1 MCDALCRICNCN
13 GTYSPLWNNTGGE
26 DWRIFYEKEGKE
38 ACPVIE
44 EGAVA
49 KVGKHFFGQTKVECL
64 NFRYKP

>member
-13 GTYSPLWNNTGGE
+13 GTYSPLWNNIGGE

-49 KVGKHFFGQTKVECL
+49 MIGKHFWANKGRMSEF
-64 NFRYKP
+64 